1 MLCAAIAVAGACT
14 ALAAPWLGPRIGA
27 RAAHWLGQGN
37 AISAVVTPQPAAAP
51 PAPVAPVPATTDA
64 APSPAASV
72 EAVAAEAARIGQDA
86 MRASLA
92 AVDARIAAAAD
103 SIKEL
108 RDDAGRLEAGR
119 QTALA
124 SMVAEATKAG
134 QESLRADVAASTA
147 GIAGL
152 DARIAQ
158 LQAAATALDARIRAA
173 NVLALANGLRR
184 NVDAGVPI
192 DHICAALAAAGP
204 FPAPIDDALKTVSR
218 YAAGVPTMRDLADS
232 FEPVNARMAER
243 FGTPWVLRSWARVKT
258 LFGVPTPAG
267 NDAVLDH
274 VRSLVAV
281 GRFSEAAKV
290 LDASDL
296 APFAADWGTMVRARA
311 AAVGATQIIVEYALT
326 VTEAAYASQAA
337 TAR

>member
-1 MLCAAIAVAGACT
+1 VLCAAIAVAGACT

-27 RAAHWLGQGN
+27 RATHWLGEGN
-37 AISAVVTPQPAAAP
+37 AISAVLSPRPAVTP
-51 PAPVAPVPATTDA
+51 PAPAPVSTDA
-64 APSPAASV
+64 AQPPAVSV
-72 EAVAAEAARIGQDA
+72 ETVAAEAARIGQDA

-92 AVDARIAAAAD
+92 SFDARIAD

-108 RDDAGRLEAGR
+108 RDEAARLEAGR

-124 SMVAEATKAG
+124 SMVADATKAG
-134 QESLRADVAASTA
+134 QDALRADVAASTA

-158 LQAAATALDARIRAA
+158 LQTTATALDARIRSA

-192 DHICAALAAAGP
+192 DHICAALAATGP
-204 FPAPIDDALKTVSR
+204 FPAPIDDALKTVSH
-218 YAAGVPTMRDLADS
+218 YAAGVPTMRDLSDS

-258 LFGVPTPAG
+258 LFGAPAPTG

-274 VRSLVAV
+274 VRALVAV

-296 APFAADWGTMVRARA
+296 APLAADWGTMVRARA
-311 AAVGATQIIVEYALT
+311 AAVGATQVIIEYALT
-326 VTEAAYASQAA
+326 VTEAAYANDAGTGGGAA
-337 TAR
+337 SR